1 MFLPGVHLLPGASS
15 RTATAPRRI
24 GTLESGRQRPGAG
37 IPARRQRLIA
47 RREQDDPSP
56 EEENMKSC
64 TRAFLILAA
73 ITLLGSGVAA
83 AADAYTIDTAH
94 SNVTFEIRHLMSKVN
109 GTFDDFG
116 GTFRIDWEDP
126 SASTVEFT
134 IDAASINTRNE
145 KRDEHLR
152 SDDFFDVANHPTITF
167 VSTEIVKTEGNSYQV
182 HGDLTMHGVTR
193 KVVLPV
199 TFLGEVVDPW
209 GNTKAGFEVETEVN
223 RKDYDIVWNKT
234 LETGGMIL
242 GDEVEIDIDLQMAK
256 QQ

>member
-1 MFLPGVHLLPGASS
+1 MKSYLRRFLVLAAV
-15 RTATAPRRI
+15 TAM
-24 GTLESGRQRPGAG
+24 GAG
-37 IPARRQRLIA
+37 
-47 RREQDDPSP
+47 S
-56 EEENMKSC
+56 
-64 TRAFLILAA
+64 
-73 ITLLGSGVAA
+73 AA
-83 AADAYTIDTAH
+83 AADTYTIDTAH

-116 GTFRIDWEDP
+116 GTFLIDLDDP
-126 SASTVEFT
+126 SASKVEFT

-152 SDDFFDVANHPTITF
+152 SADFFDVANHPTITF
-167 VSTEIVKTEGNSYQV
+167 TSTEVVKTEGNRYEV
-182 HGDLTMHGVTR
+182 HGNLTMHGVTR

-209 GNTKAGFEVETEVN
+209 GNTKTGFEVETELD

-242 GDEVEIDIDLQMAK
+242 GDEVEIEINLQMAK